1 MLRRRWIPSGAI
13 ALGAHIG
20 ALLVALRPVSMAP
33 LGASPPEDLA
43 ASTIDLE
50 DLSSPPSSTA
60 SREQALAGDELVRQA
75 VAREAA
81 GAKPSVR
88 HASAAPV
95 PGEDGSQ
102 GVDALPEVLSQSPG
116 ATDNDGWSF
125 NPGKPGDWTGP
136 LAISRAVREG
146 GAEARGTE
154 GAGEGGGVSK
164 SGGLVE
170 GLDARDAALGLGRG
184 GGAVVSAL
192 EVAARN
198 DPRLAEGRAT
208 FDVGID
214 NNGRIT
220 VALVSASESA
230 TAWAHVGEAMR
241 GSLDPSRVR
250 IPPGASGWHVV
261 AAVEAKVQYPNGAD
275 PKKMGTHVV
284 GKPFEQPLALEHSG
298 KVCTVRLQL
307 GLVPLSGGCDPTN
320 IGMHAA
326 RVVRGQIVSEGRL

>member
-1 MLRRRWIPSGAI
+1 VLRRRWIPSGAI
-13 ALGAHIG
+13 ALAAHVG

-33 LGASPPEDLA
+33 LEAPPPEDA
-43 ASTIDLE
+43 ASSTIDLE
-50 DLSSPPSSTA
+50 DLPSPLSSTA
-60 SREQALAGDELVRQA
+60 SREQARAGDEATQA

-81 GAKPSVR
+81 GAKPSAR
-88 HASAAPV
+88 HASAASV
-95 PGEDGSQ
+95 PGEDRSES
-102 GVDALPEVLSQSPG
+102 VNALPEVLSQSPG
-116 ATDNDGWSF
+116 SAANDGWSF
-125 NPGKPGDWTGP
+125 NPAKAGDWTGP
-136 LAISRAVREG
+136 VAIGRAVREG
-146 GAEARGTE
+146 GAESKGAE
-154 GAGEGGGVSK
+154 GAVEAEGVSK

-198 DPRLAEGRAT
+198 DPTLAEGRAT

-230 TAWAHVGEAMR
+230 AAWAHVGEAMR
-241 GSLDPSRVR
+241 GSLDPARVR

-284 GKPFEQPLALEHSG
+284 GKSLEQPLALEHSG

-326 RVVRGQIVSEGRL
+326 RVVRGQVVSEGRL